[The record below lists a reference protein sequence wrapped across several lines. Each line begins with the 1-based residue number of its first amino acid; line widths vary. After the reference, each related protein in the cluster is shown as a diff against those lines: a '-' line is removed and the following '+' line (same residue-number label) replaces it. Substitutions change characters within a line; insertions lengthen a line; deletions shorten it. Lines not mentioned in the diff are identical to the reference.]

1 MVRVALQV
9 GHPAYESSRRFEVA
23 LPQLPRAGEYIRADE
38 AMLRRA
44 GAHAWA
50 NSWSVLAVVH
60 EQPAEGVE
68 ATLHVVPADVRD
80 LYDLFED
87 RPRPPHR

>member
-38 AMLRRA
+38 AMLRDA
-44 GAHAWA
+44 GVDAWA
-50 NSWSVLAVVH
+50 SLWNVVAVVH
-60 EQPAEGVE
+60 EPAESVE
-68 ATLHVVPADVRD
+68 ATLHVVPADMRA
-80 LYDLFED
+80 LFGLFD
-87 RPRPPHR
+87 GKARPG

>member
-38 AMLRRA
+38 PMLRGA
-44 GAHAWA
+44 GVDAWA
-50 NSWSVLAVVH
+50 DLWNVLAVVH
-60 EQPAEGVE
+60 ERPTEGVE
-68 ATLHVVPADVRD
+68 ATLHVVPADMSA
-80 LYDLFED
+80 LYHLFGD
-87 RPRPPHR
+87 KPGPPRR